1 MAGQSKWHN
10 IQRRKGAQDAKRGK
24 IFMRHAKFIYT
35 AAKQGGGDP
44 DMNPALRAAIDKA
57 KADNMPNDNI
67 DRAIKKATGTL
78 DGANYEEITYEGYGP
93 GGIAIIVHV
102 LTDNRNRTASEV
114 RHAFSKYGG
123 NLGESGCVAF
133 MFQRKGYIV
142 ILNEDNKLDEDEL
155 TLEAI
160 EAGAENI
167 EVSEGVFEIFT
178 LSEDFESV
186 KSHLEGKVFTIE
198 EAEVTHLPETY
209 NELGEEQLE
218 KVTKLIDTLEDNE
231 DVQDVYHN
239 VEMN

>member
-1 MAGQSKWHN
+1 MAGHSKWHN

-44 DMNPALRAAIDKA
+44 EMNPTLRTAIEKA

-93 GGIAIIVHV
+93 GGTAVIVHV
-102 LTDNRNRTASEV
+102 LTDNRNRTASEI
-114 RHAFSKYGG
+114 RHAFSKHGG

-160 EAGAENI
+160 EAGAEDI

-186 KSHLEGKVFTIE
+186 KSHLEGKGFTIE
-198 EAEVTHLPETY
+198 EAEVTLLPETY